1 MSYRYRRFAIS
12 SRLYC
17 NGTNDEA
24 EPKRNIALVF
34 QHDFSSK
41 FSQLSYLANPP
52 GGGTAMPV
60 PEGLA
65 FVAWF
70 DVLVEP
76 TRRLG

>member
-41 FSQLSYLANPP
+41 FSQLGYGKPS
-52 GGGTAMPV
+52 G
-60 PEGLA
+60 
-65 FVAWF
+65 
-70 DVLVEP
+70 
-76 TRRLG
+76 RRYCKVDAKA